1 VPLLLLLLAAD
12 IAVAVARSGDG
23 DDNGGEQAAAPTTVT
38 TAAVSSATTTTTA
51 TTAPPPS
58 GPTPNATGVTA
69 GGSGSAS
76 SRPLANTGGPAWTAP
91 LGGALLAGGLATRQ
105 RARRLR

>member
-12 IAVAVARSGDG
+12 IAVAVARSGNG

-38 TAAVSSATTTTTA
+38 TAVVSSATTTTT
-51 TTAPPPS
+51 TAAPR
-58 GPTPNATGVTA
+58 PTPNATGVTA

-76 SRPLANTGGPAWTAP
+76 SRPLATTGGPAWTAP

-105 RARRLR
+105 RARRHR